1 MLTRKPQVFD
11 PTNLLDFGAMG
22 FHMWPGY
29 YYRLIEKNAGVYLNV
44 KSIHQ
49 VIRVENMLEKLLI
62 IREMSLEKNLD
73 YQEQIMESFKGV
85 KVVTK

>member
-1 MLTRKPQVFD
+1 MLTRKPQVYD
-11 PTNLLDFGAMG
+11 PSNLLDFSALG

-29 YYRLIEKNAGVYLNV
+29 YYRLIEKNTGVYMNV
-44 KSIHQ
+44 RSIHQ

-62 IREMSLEKNLD
+62 IREISLEKNLD